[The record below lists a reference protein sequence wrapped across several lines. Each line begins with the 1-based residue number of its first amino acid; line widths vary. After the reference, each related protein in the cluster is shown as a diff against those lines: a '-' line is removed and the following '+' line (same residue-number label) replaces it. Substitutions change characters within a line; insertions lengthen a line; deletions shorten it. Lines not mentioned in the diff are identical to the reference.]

1 VCDACNERLAPVQ
14 RLLAGRVSNAAQVA
28 LHDVTDPGSS
38 LRAWLNNPL
47 ATSLQEDIFKA
58 TSTLRSF
65 DQIGRLKPE
74 KGIPDWVL
82 SGAKG
87 LAIITVFKIGFGL
100 TYKLGTGLV
109 VARREDGSWS
119 APSAIGLAGLG
130 YGPQLG
136 GELTDFVIVLR
147 TSEAV
152 KAFTGRVHLSV
163 GAGLS
168 VAAGPL
174 GRSAEADVRAG
185 LSGTAAC
192 LSYSCSKGMF
202 VGLSVEGSVVATRT
216 EANAR
221 FYGDQSM
228 RAREILLGDM
238 GSPRAAAP
246 LYAVLEDLFA
256 KVDPVDCLPG
266 NIYDEEDE

>member
-1 VCDACNERLAPVQ
+1 MHFC
-14 RLLAGRVSNAAQVA
+14 
-28 LHDVTDPGSS
+28 
-38 LRAWLNNPL
+38 
-47 ATSLQEDIFKA
+47 F
-58 TSTLRSF
+58 
-65 DQIGRLKPE
+65 
-74 KGIPDWVL
+74 
-82 SGAKG
+82 
-87 LAIITVFKIGFGL
+87 
-100 TYKLGTGLV
+100 
-109 VARREDGSWS
+109 
-119 APSAIGLAGLG
+119 
-130 YGPQLG
+130 QLG

-168 VAAGPL
+168 VAAGPI
-174 GRSAEADVRAG
+174 GRSAQADVRAG

-216 EANAR
+216 DANAR

-228 RAREILLGDM
+228 RARELLLGDV

-246 LYAVLEDLFA
+246 LYAALDELFS
-256 KVDPVDCLPG
+256 KVDPVDDCFPG
-266 NIYDEEDE
+266 DIYDDEDE

>member
-1 VCDACNERLAPVQ
+1 M
-14 RLLAGRVSNAAQVA
+14 
-28 LHDVTDPGSS
+28 
-38 LRAWLNNPL
+38 
-47 ATSLQEDIFKA
+47 
-58 TSTLRSF
+58 
-65 DQIGRLKPE
+65 
-74 KGIPDWVL
+74 
-82 SGAKG
+82 
-87 LAIITVFKIGFGL
+87 
-100 TYKLGTGLV
+100 
-109 VARREDGSWS
+109 
-119 APSAIGLAGLG
+119 
-130 YGPQLG
+130 
-136 GELTDFVIVLR
+136 
-147 TSEAV
+147 
-152 KAFTGRVHLSV
+152 
-163 GAGLS
+163 
-168 VAAGPL
+168 AAGPL